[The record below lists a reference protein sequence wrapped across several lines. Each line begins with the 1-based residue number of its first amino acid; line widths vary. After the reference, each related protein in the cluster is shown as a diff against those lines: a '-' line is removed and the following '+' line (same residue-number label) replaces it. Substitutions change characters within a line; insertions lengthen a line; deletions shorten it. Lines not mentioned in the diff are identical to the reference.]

1 MKKETIAGAN
11 GRAIP
16 CAHTLSGGEQT
27 VVVVSH
33 GFGSSKESSTG
44 LMLAGE
50 LPKHG
55 AGVFAYD
62 FPAHGESPVDG
73 SALTVKRCLDDL
85 NAVTRH
91 VRATLPGARVVYFG
105 SSFGAYITL
114 LYLSAHP
121 GAGQRAFLRSA
132 AVEMPLLLRTATAGQ
147 ARELAE
153 QGFLMFGAQFGYAR
167 PLKLTQ
173 AFFDELDAHD
183 VFARWHSDMAELCM
197 IHGDADQVAPYA
209 AAQRFAAQA
218 GARLVTVPGGDH
230 QLSIPSAPQR
240 VLDAAIDFLL

>member
-1 MKKETIAGAN
+1 MNKETVTGAD

-27 VVVVSH
+27 VVIVSH

-73 SALTVKRCLDDL
+73 SALTVERCLGDL
-85 NAVTRH
+85 DAVTQH
-91 VRATLPGARVVYFG
+91 VRAIAPGARIAYFG

-114 LYLSAHP
+114 LYLAAHP
-121 GAGQRAFLRSA
+121 RAGQRAFLRSA
-132 AVEMPLLLRTATAGQ
+132 AVEMPQLLRGATAGQ
-147 ARELAE
+147 AHELAE
-153 QGFLMFGAQFGYAR
+153 QGFLLFGAQFGYAR

-173 AFFDELDAHD
+173 AFFAGLDAHD
-183 VFARWHSDMAELCM
+183 VFARWQSGAAELCM
-197 IHGDADQVAPYA
+197 IHGDEDQVAPYA
-209 AAQRFAAQA
+209 AAQRFAALS
-218 GARLVTVPGGDH
+218 GARFITVPGGDH
-230 QLSIPSAPQR
+230 QLSIPGAPQR
-240 VLDAAIDFLL
+240 VLSAALDFLL